1 MSHDNEDGF
10 RISPFSSDADGDN
23 YESPETEPEP
33 EWMPPPPTR
42 DGGPLVFHPTTEI
55 NDTNRR
61 LEHKYEVVELDE
73 EVVWNERLHCCNG
86 LFPLDHVATAM
97 NIIALVSRHITTK
110 GSLPLCSK
118 YSKIKAFNIWEMSN
132 EITFFRLVTIMK
144 AIGVIGLSLASYWI
158 HTSTHGVIGARSLRH
173 LLVTS
178 ILLLLIG
185 AIPIGGLLILCGSGG
200 LYYKFA
206 KTKRLDSDQGPR
218 ISRKVDVTYHS
229 LLYLCSL
236 LSLVYFI
243 TSTVS
248 FSHIALLDGV
258 YNIKSWA
265 ELSKTHPQFHCL
277 LEQRLNCSIK
287 CSTSQRATRFNNCP
301 GAFCV
306 EFCRVNLSVPFEQ
319 SSVHPI
325 CRPCKEKGSYMISF
339 FAQCRQFELDISANV
354 TAAGPVNHTDSE
366 MGDNREK
373 INQNMRLVDDVDDD
387 VDDCDF
393 DERDYDGEDINRA
406 RYECE
411 PDENVAGGAAT
422 THVDDGKSVAEPEN
436 CIDVAA
442 RDLIRTGMYPII
454 LASTYMIAVIG
465 LNLATCYRLCYL

>member
-33 EWMPPPPTR
+33 EWMPPPPPR

-97 NIIALVSRHITTK
+97 NIIAL
-110 GSLPLCSK
+110 
-118 YSKIKAFNIWEMSN
+118 
-132 EITFFRLVTIMK
+132 

-185 AIPIGGLLILCGSGG
+185 AIPIGSLLILCGSGG

-366 MGDNREK
+366 MGHNREK

-454 LASTYMIAVIG
+454 LASTYMVAVIG